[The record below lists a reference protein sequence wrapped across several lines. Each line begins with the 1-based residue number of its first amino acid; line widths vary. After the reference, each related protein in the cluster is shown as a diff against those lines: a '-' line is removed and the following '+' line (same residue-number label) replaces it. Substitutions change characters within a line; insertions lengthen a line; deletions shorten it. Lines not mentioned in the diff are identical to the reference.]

1 MDTEIEKPVLL
12 LVDDDPSIRDS
23 LKFVLQ
29 NDYLV
34 FSAESRI
41 EAQAVLTSLSCPPDL
56 ALVDLGLPPHTH
68 SPEEGFALI
77 KDLVATNG
85 DVKILVLSGQDDKE
99 NVRRA
104 LSYGA
109 ADFIAKPC
117 DIALL
122 KTRLSHALLI
132 QQAEKTEH
140 SLAVVSPTSEIVGR
154 SVAINNMR
162 EQIKQF
168 ADLNFPVLIE
178 GESGTGKELV
188 ANALHKLSERSSSP
202 YLVLNCAAISPQLM
216 EAQLFGSSKGAY
228 TGSTGSKTG
237 FFEEAEDGTLFLDE
251 IGEMPIE
258 LQSKLL
264 RVLENGEFYR
274 LGETKVRT
282 SRARIVAATN
292 RNLQNEVQN
301 GTFRGDLYH
310 RLSVFTIHVPAVRER
325 GDDKKHLLKHFC
337 GVYGH
342 QLKTPAFKLSP
353 EAQLIWM
360 EYPFPGNVRELRNI
374 VLRLWVR
381 FPGQEINGTQLR
393 EEYQDQVVGP
403 TVKPT
408 PSPISKPAEPLSS
421 ETIEDDVEPKIEFN
435 PDTTNEMMAIAALKL
450 QVEPEFNLDDVLKKW
465 EQSYIEAALQMVNGN
480 LSKASKMLG
489 INRTTL
495 YSRIQKFDKTIS

>member
-1 MDTEIEKPVLL
+1 MDTENQKPVLL

-23 LKFVLQ
+23 LRFVLQ
-29 NDYLV
+29 NDYVV
-34 FSAESRI
+34 FSAESRL
-41 EAQAVLTSLSCPPDL
+41 EAHSVLDALPSPPEL

-77 KDLVATNG
+77 KELVTSYA
-85 DVKILVLSGQDDKE
+85 DIKILVLSGQDDKE
-99 NVRRA
+99 NVKRA
-104 LSYGA
+104 LSHGA

-122 KTRLSHALLI
+122 RTRLSHSLLI

-140 SLAVVSPTSEIVGR
+140 TLAVVSPTSEIVGK

-168 ADLNFPVLIE
+168 SDLNFPVLIE

-188 ANALHKLSERSSSP
+188 ATALHKLSSRNSAP
-202 YLVLNCAAISPQLM
+202 YLILNCAAISPQLM
-216 EAQLFGSSKGAY
+216 EAQLFGNAKGAF
-228 TGSTGSKTG
+228 TGATGIKSG
-237 FFEEAEDGTLFLDE
+237 FFEDAENGTLFLDE

-282 SRARIVAATN
+282 STARIVAATN
-292 RNLQNEVQN
+292 RNLQQEVHK
-301 GTFRGDLYH
+301 GTFRADLYH

-325 GDDKKHLLKHFC
+325 GEDKLQLLKHFC
-337 GVYGH
+337 GVYSN
-342 QLKTPAFKLSP
+342 QLKTPAFKFSP
-353 EAQLIWM
+353 DAELTWLHYQ
-360 EYPFPGNVRELRNI
+360 FPGNVRELRNI

-381 FPGQEINGTQLR
+381 FPGQEISTLQLH
-393 EEYQDQVVGP
+393 EEFQ
-403 TVKPT
+403 T
-408 PSPISKPAEPLSS
+408 PVINPIVDVNDESELPNLESEPR
-421 ETIEDDVEPKIEFN
+421 IEFD

-450 QVEPEFNLDDVLKKW
+450 QIESEFNLDDVLKKW

-495 YSRIQKFDKTIS
+495 YSRIQKFDRTVS